1 MAGRLNNT
9 NIRNVRLRTIAH
21 MLRTRVIA
29 GQEELLQV
37 LMMQG
42 IETTQATLSRDL
54 RDLRAEKRTMADG
67 TVRYIVPEE
76 PAQPRVRAIQSELL
90 RQSMQS
96 VDVCAPFVVVKTKQ
110 GYAGV
115 AAKEIENQAPER
127 VLGTIAGE
135 DTILVILREQS
146 DPQQLRDLL
155 RAAMQ

>member
-1 MAGRLNNT
+1 
-9 NIRNVRLRTIAH
+9 
-21 MLRTRVIA
+21 
-29 GQEELLQV
+29 
-37 LMMQG
+37 
-42 IETTQATLSRDL
+42 
-54 RDLRAEKRTMADG
+54 
-67 TVRYIVPEE
+67 
-76 PAQPRVRAIQSELL
+76 
-90 RQSMQS
+90 
-96 VDVCAPFVVVKTKQ
+96 VVVKTKA

>member
-76 PAQPRVRAIQSELL
+76 PAQPRVRAIRSELL
-90 RQSMQS
+90 STAMQS

-135 DTILVILREQS
+135 DTILVIPREQS